1 MIGCS
6 GNQLKLFAAISMLID
21 HIGVAFFPEI
31 IGFRII
37 GRLSFPIFSY
47 FIYEGYGH
55 THNKLR
61 YFRRLFGLGMVCVLG
76 YALFSG
82 EFYGNVLLTFSVS
95 IGVLA
100 FFEKFCKNWEEY
112 KPFQKVGSMILFGG
126 ELAALGVLCTYFR
139 LDYGFLGA
147 LLPLFLQIGKLLSQ
161 KFHNSFLPLL
171 FFAAGLFLLCLQK
184 GGVQWYCLLSL
195 PFLAMYNGQ
204 KGRFS
209 FQYWFY
215 WFYPIHLVLIGA
227 VSSIL

>member
-1 MIGCS
+1 MGFS
-6 GNQLKLFAAISMLID
+6 GNQLKLLAAISMLVD
-21 HIGVAFFPEI
+21 HIGVTFFPEI
-31 IGFRII
+31 IGFRMI

-47 FIYEGYGH
+47 FISEGYGH

-82 EFYGNVLLTFSVS
+82 EFYGNVLLTFSAS

-100 FFEKFCKNWEEY
+100 FFEKFCKNWS
-112 KPFQKVGSMILFGG
+112 GSGTTRKFGSLLLFGG

-139 LDYGFLGA
+139 LDYGFLGVV
-147 LLPLFLQIGKLLSQ
+147 LPLFLQMGKLLSQ
-161 KFHNSFLPLL
+161 KFHNRYLPLF
-171 FFAAGLFLLCLQK
+171 FFAVGLSLLCLQK
-184 GGVQWYCLLSL
+184 GGVQWYSLASL

-209 FQYWFY
+209 LQYWFY
-215 WFYPIHLVLIGA
+215 WFYPIHLALIGA